1 MGSWLDHVQK
11 HLKYSKYSW
20 FTFSDIYKTP
30 KSDINCFTFYP
41 TTVFP
46 PGLNWTHWSRFVVLI
61 LFNELTCQGRAWC
74 CSLWWRRLVIYTT
87 CCTSLYFSF
96 SEFIYQVYECVFA
109 CEWAWG
115 LCSSLV
121 LTLIRVQV
129 YLISVQVCFR
139 SLSHCIPSRFSN
151 SSKSILNSSKFTL
164 VLQSRTWPDPW
175 SLTCFCSPLFTIK
188 NMQHSQKSAVT
199 MFLVLSELLQMDDR
213 RWGEVLASAGGRCGS
228 PPANL
233 RLTEQN
239 CWVIWINL

>member
-46 PGLNWTHWSRFVVLI
+46 PGLNWTHWSWFVVLI

-96 SEFIYQVYECVFA
+96 SGFIYQVYECVFA

-129 YLISVQVCFR
+129 YLISVQVCLGVCHTASHRGFQILLR
-139 SLSHCIPSRFSN
+139 ASWTALSSLWCCSHAHDQILDLSHAFA
-151 SSKSILNSSKFTL
+151 LHY
-164 VLQSRTWPDPW
+164 
-175 SLTCFCSPLFTIK
+175 SP
-188 NMQHSQKSAVT
+188 
-199 MFLVLSELLQMDDR
+199 
-213 RWGEVLASAGGRCGS
+213 
-228 PPANL
+228 
-233 RLTEQN
+233 
-239 CWVIWINL
+239 